1 MQTNL
6 KVRAM
11 SRVNV
16 IAMEG
21 VMGQIDRSPTDY
33 IMPPRK
39 LSERLTAVANGE
51 AGETGEEPTAS
62 LMAQRFA
69 PEAAANDAIPESDAS
84 QAAASVEPLRARARS
99 AAELD
104 PAEPRRFA
112 TPAIVAGLI
121 VTTILS
127 GVAAGVVAWKSGMK
141 LPVSFTIVHRD
152 SPQMEAS
159 TVSHALETVLPKQ
172 DVLIPRVALTAPVS
186 LDATAGEEV
195 PFALTLDSAE
205 PLPSR
210 STLVISGLA
219 DGMSLS
225 AGRPFGQ
232 TEWSLTPGEIGE
244 LSLSVPA
251 NVSGQHDLS
260 VTLLTADGTEMA
272 RAATHLLVANATSA
286 LVSRPDE
293 KGRIDELIAHGRK
306 MIDVGYFA
314 GARAYYRR
322 AAEAGSGE
330 ASFAL
335 AATYDPALIQE
346 MGAQGIKPDIGEART
361 WYDRA
366 RKLGITEA
374 DAELARLDALP
385 VGAPQPQPG
394 EVLSPPQPTSAEDG
408 NPDWVE
414 MSGSANLRES
424 PSVNSPALKVVQR
437 GTRVLAVG
445 RQGSWVHITDPA
457 TKDDGWVYQR
467 YLGADQ

>member
-69 PEAAANDAIPESDAS
+69 PEAAANDAIPVSDAP
-84 QAAASVEPLRARARS
+84 QVEPLRARARS

-121 VTTILS
+121 ITTILS

-141 LPVSFTIVHRD
+141 LPVSFTIIHRD

-172 DVLIPRVALTAPVS
+172 DVLIPRVALTAPIS
-186 LDATAGEEV
+186 LDATAGQEV

-219 DGMSLS
+219 DAMSLS

-251 NVSGQHDLS
+251 NASGQHDLS
-260 VTLLTADGTEMA
+260 VTLLTADGTEIA
-272 RAATHLLVANATSA
+272 HAATHLLVANATNA

-335 AATYDPALIQE
+335 AATYDPALIEE

-366 RKLGITEA
+366 RKLGVKEA

-385 VGAPQPQPG
+385 AAAPQPQAG
-394 EVLSPPQPTSAEDG
+394 VVLPPPQPTSAEDG

-424 PSVNSPALKVVQR
+424 PSVKSPALKVVQR

-467 YLGADQ
+467 YLDTFAQ

>member
-6 KVRAM
+6 KLRAM
-11 SRVNV
+11 SRVNI

-39 LSERLTAVANGE
+39 LAERLTAVANSE
-51 AGETGEEPTAS
+51 AAEEPTAS

-69 PEAAANDAIPESDAS
+69 PEAAANDTSAVAEAPEP
-84 QAAASVEPLRARARS
+84 EPLRARARS
-99 AAELD
+99 AAEFQPERVRLTA
-104 PAEPRRFA
+104 PAV
-112 TPAIVAGLI
+112 VAGLI
-121 VTTILS
+121 VTTILC
-127 GVAAGVVAWKSGMK
+127 GVAVSVAAWKSGMT
-141 LPVSFTIVHRD
+141 LPVSLSFTHGD
-152 SPQMEAS
+152 GAQMEAS
-159 TVSHALETVLPKQ
+159 TTSHPLETVLRKQ

-186 LDATAGEEV
+186 LDATAGSDV
-195 PFALTLDSAE
+195 QFALTLDSAE

-219 DGMSLS
+219 EGMKFS

-232 TEWSLTPGEIGE
+232 TEWSLTPSEISE
-244 LSLSVPA
+244 LNLTVPA
-251 NVSGQHDLS
+251 NVSGQHDLGI
-260 VTLLTADGTEMA
+260 TLLTADGTELA
-272 RAATHLLVANATSA
+272 RAATHLLVGASATDS
-286 LVSRPDE
+286 LVTRPDA
-293 KGRIDELIAHGRK
+293 KGRIDELISHGRK
-306 MIDVGYFA
+306 MIEVGYLA

-335 AATYDPALIQE
+335 AATYDPALIQQ

-361 WYDRA
+361 WYERA
-366 RKLGITEA
+366 RSLGVKEA
-374 DAELARLDALP
+374 GAELERLDSLP
-385 VGAPQPQPG
+385 ATAPQAQAGVVLPPTQPA
-394 EVLSPPQPTSAEDG
+394 SAQEG

-424 PSVNSPALKVVQR
+424 PSANSPALKVVQR

-445 RQGSWVHITDPA
+445 RQGGWVHITDPA
-457 TKDDGWVYQR
+457 TKDDGWVYSR
-467 YLGADQ
+467 YLATKE

>member
-6 KVRAM
+6 KARAM

-51 AGETGEEPTAS
+51 AGEEPTAS

-69 PEAAANDAIPESDAS
+69 PEAAANDATAEPDAPH
-84 QAAASVEPLRARARS
+84 VEPLRARARS
-99 AAELD
+99 AAELE
-104 PAEPRRFA
+104 PAERRRFA
-112 TPAIVAGLI
+112 APAVVAGLI

-141 LPVSFTIVHRD
+141 LPVSFAVIHHD
-152 SPQMEAS
+152 GPQMEAS
-159 TVSHALETVLPKQ
+159 TVPHTLETVLPKQ
-172 DVLIPRVALTAPVS
+172 DVLIPKVALTAPVS
-186 LDATAGEEV
+186 LDATAGAEV

-210 STLVISGLA
+210 STLVISGLT
-219 DGMSLS
+219 DGMTLS

-272 RAATHLLVANATSA
+272 RAATHLLVANATNA

-293 KGRIDELIAHGRK
+293 KGGIDELIAHGRK
-306 MIDVGYFA
+306 MIDVGYLA

-346 MGAQGIKPDIGEART
+346 MGAQGIKPDVGEART
-361 WYDRA
+361 WYERA
-366 RKLGITEA
+366 SKLGVKEA
-374 DAELARLDALP
+374 DAELARLNALP
-385 VGAPQPQPG
+385 SSAPQPHTG
-394 EVLSPPQPTSAEDG
+394 EVLAPPQPTSTEDA
-408 NPDWVE
+408 NPNWVE

-424 PSVNSPALKVVQR
+424 PSVNSPALKVVHR

-445 RQGSWVHITDPA
+445 REGSWVHITDPA

-467 YLGADQ
+467 YLDNSAP

>member
-69 PEAAANDAIPESDAS
+69 PEAAANDAIPVSDAP
-84 QAAASVEPLRARARS
+84 QVEPLRARARS

-141 LPVSFTIVHRD
+141 LPVSFTIIHRD

-172 DVLIPRVALTAPVS
+172 DVLIPRVALTAPIS
-186 LDATAGEEV
+186 LDATAGQEV

-219 DGMSLS
+219 DAMSLS

-251 NVSGQHDLS
+251 NASGQHDLS
-260 VTLLTADGTEMA
+260 VTLLTADGTEIA
-272 RAATHLLVANATSA
+272 HAATHLLVANATNA

-335 AATYDPALIQE
+335 AATYDPALIEE

-366 RKLGITEA
+366 RKLDSTHSRLRLRNRRPAWFCRRRNRPRPKTATRTGLRCQDRRICGR
-374 DAELARLDALP
+374 AR
-385 VGAPQPQPG
+385 
-394 EVLSPPQPTSAEDG
+394 
-408 NPDWVE
+408 
-414 MSGSANLRES
+414 R
-424 PSVNSPALKVVQR
+424 
-437 GTRVLAVG
+437 
-445 RQGSWVHITDPA
+445 
-457 TKDDGWVYQR
+457 
-467 YLGADQ
+467 

>member
-11 SRVNV
+11 SRVNI

-39 LSERLTAVANGE
+39 LAERLTAVANSEG
-51 AGETGEEPTAS
+51 AEEPTAS

-69 PEAAANDAIPESDAS
+69 PETAANDVVVESDAPEG
-84 QAAASVEPLRARARS
+84 EPLRARARS
-99 AAELD
+99 AAELE
-104 PAEPRRFA
+104 PVKPRRFA
-112 TPAIVAGLI
+112 TPAVVAGLI

-127 GVAAGVVAWKSGMK
+127 GVAAGVVAWKSGIK
-141 LPVSFTIVHRD
+141 LPVSFAIVRSD
-152 SPQMEAS
+152 GPQMEAS
-159 TVSHALETVLPKQ
+159 SVSGPLETVLRKQ

-186 LDATAGEEV
+186 LDAAAGGEV

-210 STLVISGLA
+210 STVVISGLA
-219 DGMSLS
+219 DGMTLS

-251 NVSGQHDLS
+251 NANGQHDLN
-260 VTLLTADGTEMA
+260 VTLLTADGTEIA
-272 RAATHLLVANATSA
+272 RAATHLLVGANATDA
-286 LVSRPDE
+286 LVSRPDA

-306 MIDVGYFA
+306 MIEVGYLA
-314 GARAYYRR
+314 GARSYYKR

-361 WYDRA
+361 WYERA
-366 RKLGITEA
+366 RSLGVKEA
-374 DAELARLDALP
+374 NAELERLDSLP
-385 VGAPQPQPG
+385 ATAPQAQAGVVLPPAQPI
-394 EVLSPPQPTSAEDG
+394 SAPDG

-414 MSGSANLRES
+414 LSGSANLRES
-424 PSVNSPALKVVQR
+424 PSANSSALKVVER

-445 RQGSWVHITDPA
+445 RQGGWVHITDPA
-457 TKDDGWVYQR
+457 TKDDGWVYSR
-467 YLGADQ
+467 YLATKE

>member
-51 AGETGEEPTAS
+51 AGEIGEEPTAS

-69 PEAAANDAIPESDAS
+69 PEAAANDAIADSDPPEA
-84 QAAASVEPLRARARS
+84 EPLRARARS

-104 PAEPRRFA
+104 PAERRRFA
-112 TPAIVAGLI
+112 TSAIVAGLI

-127 GVAAGVVAWKSGMK
+127 GVAAGVVAWKSGMRF
-141 LPVSFTIVHRD
+141 PVALTIVHRD

-159 TVSHALETVLPKQ
+159 TVSRALETVLPKQ
-172 DVLIPRVALTAPVS
+172 DVLIPRVALTAPIS
-186 LDATAGEEV
+186 LDATAGEDV

-219 DGMSLS
+219 DGMTLS

-251 NVSGQHDLS
+251 TTSGQHDLS
-260 VTLLTADGTEMA
+260 VTLLTADGTEIA

-306 MIDVGYFA
+306 MIEVGYLA
-314 GARAYYRR
+314 GARSYYRR

-335 AATYDPALIQE
+335 AATYDPALIQQ

-361 WYDRA
+361 WYERA
-366 RKLGITEA
+366 RTLGVKEA

-385 VGAPQPQPG
+385 AQAPQPQAGVILP
-394 EVLSPPQPTSAEDG
+394 PPQPTSAEDG

-424 PSVNSPALKVVQR
+424 PSVNSPALKVVHR

-457 TKDDGWVYQR
+457 TKDDGWVYSR
-467 YLGADQ
+467 YLSTDQ

>member
-1 MQTNL
+1 MT
-6 KVRAM
+6 
-11 SRVNV
+11 
-16 IAMEG
+16 
-21 VMGQIDRSPTDY
+21 
-33 IMPPRK
+33 
-39 LSERLTAVANGE
+39 
-51 AGETGEEPTAS
+51 
-62 LMAQRFA
+62 
-69 PEAAANDAIPESDAS
+69 
-84 QAAASVEPLRARARS
+84 
-99 AAELD
+99 
-104 PAEPRRFA
+104 
-112 TPAIVAGLI
+112 
-121 VTTILS
+121 
-127 GVAAGVVAWKSGMK
+127 
-141 LPVSFTIVHRD
+141 
-152 SPQMEAS
+152 
-159 TVSHALETVLPKQ
+159 
-172 DVLIPRVALTAPVS
+172 
-186 LDATAGEEV
+186 
-195 PFALTLDSAE
+195 
-205 PLPSR
+205 
-210 STLVISGLA
+210 
-219 DGMSLS
+219 LS

-232 TEWSLTPGEIGE
+232 TEWSLTPNEIGE

-260 VTLLTADGTEMA
+260 VTLLTADGTEIA
-272 RAATHLLVANATSA
+272 RAATHLLVANATNA

-366 RKLGITEA
+366 RKLGVKEA

-385 VGAPQPQPG
+385 TGAPQPQTG
-394 EVLSPPQPTSAEDG
+394 EVQPEPAPAEDG

-424 PSVNSPALKVVQR
+424 PSVNSPALKVVHR

-467 YLGADQ
+467 YLATDE

>member
-21 VMGQIDRSPTDY
+21 VMGQIERSPTDY
-33 IMPPRK
+33 IMPPRR
-39 LSERLTAVANGE
+39 LAERLTAVANGD
-51 AGETGEEPTAS
+51 TGEEPTAS

-69 PEAAANDAIPESDAS
+69 PEAAANDVSE
-84 QAAASVEPLRARARS
+84 AAEVPPAATEPLRARARG
-99 AAELD
+99 AAELQ
-104 PAEPRRFA
+104 PERIRLTASA
-112 TPAIVAGLI
+112 VVAGLI
-121 VTTILS
+121 VTTLLS
-127 GVAAGVVAWKSGMK
+127 GVAAGVVAWKSGMT
-141 LPVSFTIVHRD
+141 LPISLSITHRD
-152 SPQMEAS
+152 GTQLEAS
-159 TVSHALETVLPKQ
+159 TVSHPLETVLPKQ

-186 LDATAGEEV
+186 LDAAAGSEV

-210 STLVISGLA
+210 STLVISGLT
-219 DGMSLS
+219 DGMMFS

-244 LSLSVPA
+244 LSLSLPA
-251 NVSGQHDLS
+251 NANGQRELS
-260 VTLLTADGTEMA
+260 VTLLTADGTEIA
-272 RAATHLLVANATSA
+272 RATTHLAIGAGTGNS
-286 LVSRPDE
+286 LVSRPEE
-293 KGRIDELIAHGRK
+293 KGRIDELIGHGRK
-306 MIDVGYFA
+306 MIEVGYLA

-361 WYDRA
+361 WYERA
-366 RKLGITEA
+366 RSLGVKEA

-385 VGAPQPQPG
+385 AAAPQSQAG
-394 EVLSPPQPTSAEDG
+394 VILPPQQPTPAQNG
-408 NPDWVE
+408 NLDWVE
-414 MSGSANLRES
+414 LSGSANLRES
-424 PSVNSPALKVVQR
+424 PSVNSPALKVVHR

-467 YLGADQ
+467 YLATEE

>member
-1 MQTNL
+1 MQTNP

-33 IMPPRK
+33 IMPPRR
-39 LSERLTAVANGE
+39 LAERLSAVADGE
-51 AGETGEEPTAS
+51 GREEPTAS

-69 PEAAANDAIPESDAS
+69 PEGAANDASAVSGAP
-84 QAAASVEPLRARARS
+84 QPEPLHAKARN
-99 AAELD
+99 AAELGLS
-104 PAEPRRFA
+104 EQRRFA
-112 TPAIVAGLI
+112 TPAVVAGLI
-121 VTTILS
+121 VTAILA
-127 GVAAGVVAWKSGMK
+127 GVAVSVVAWKSGMT
-141 LPVSFTIVHRD
+141 LPVSLSITHRNAM
-152 SPQMEAS
+152 QMEAS
-159 TVSHALETVLPKQ
+159 SASPNLETVLPKQ
-172 DVLIPRVALTAPVS
+172 AVLIPRVALTAPVS
-186 LDATAGEEV
+186 LDAAAGGAV
-195 PFALTLDSAE
+195 PFTLTLDSAE

-210 STLVISGLA
+210 STLVISGLT
-219 DGMSLS
+219 DGMNFS

-251 NVSGQHDLS
+251 NAGGHRDLS
-260 VTLLTADGTEMA
+260 VTLLTADGTEIA
-272 RAATHLLVANATSA
+272 SAATHLLIGTSA
-286 LVSRPDE
+286 TNVLVSRPDA

-306 MIDVGYFA
+306 MIEVGYLA
-314 GARAYYRR
+314 GARSYYRR

-361 WYDRA
+361 WYERA
-366 RKLGITEA
+366 RSLGVKEA
-374 DAELARLDALP
+374 DAELERLDGLP
-385 VGAPQPQPG
+385 TGSPQAQAG
-394 EVLSPPQPTSAEDG
+394 VMLPPAQPTSAQDG

-414 MSGSANLRES
+414 LSGSANLRES
-424 PSVNSPALKVVQR
+424 PSSNSPALKVVER

-445 RQGSWVHITDPA
+445 RQGGWVHITDPA
-457 TKDDGWVYQR
+457 TKDDGWVYSR
-467 YLGADQ
+467 YLAARAADR